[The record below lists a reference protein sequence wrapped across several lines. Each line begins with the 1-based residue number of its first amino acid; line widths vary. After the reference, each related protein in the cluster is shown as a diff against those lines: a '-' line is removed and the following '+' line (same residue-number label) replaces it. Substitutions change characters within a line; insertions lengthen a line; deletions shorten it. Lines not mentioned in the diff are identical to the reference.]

1 MTITQDW
8 LMVGIFAIIQ
18 IGALIKTFSRLHKT
32 KSLLWGSKWESIKDK
47 NNPEITLIKQGSGK
61 SERDQ
66 LVSEINDYI
75 TVKQGAIDFDVLKDK
90 VERTVEA
97 KYSWA
102 TSLISFPTLLGL
114 LGTFAGV
121 AIGLW
126 DFRSGVVSAGNGG
139 ISDAAVGELIG
150 GIIVAM
156 VTSVVGLLLY
166 LIGNALA
173 AKARKELDAE
183 EDEFLCFLQEEIVPE
198 LGNDVSASLNNLNL
212 TIKSFKSDFS
222 GVVGDF
228 KKAVGDCTEM
238 FKGNFNDN
246 VKVLTEA
253 VSKMGSNMALVN
265 ENIEKQ
271 DRLLATLQQ
280 PGTLHTLESF
290 VNAAESFKFATAT
303 IQELESLRTKIEE
316 STQALVARQ
325 QEYNTSLEIPS
336 TLLSKINDLLN
347 RVSTFEESINNLGR
361 DIKEIDSIDNSLIN
375 KIEEQLSALKIKQN
389 MIERYQDDSVGE
401 LNKIYK
407 ADSEAINNMAMAFR
421 RDISDNQAATEKALK
436 DFSEKYSSLVA
447 ACIRQIN
454 EKMQELF
461 ETVDKLTVEN
471 SLSNLNRL
479 PAIQTSLED
488 IRRESP
494 DKSGVNEIRNAVLE
508 GNQSL
513 ERLVSHR
520 SQRSKSS
527 QPRRQNFLS
536 RLFPNA
542 KKRAR

>member
-32 KSLLWGSKWESIKDK
+32 KSLLWGSKWESIKNE
-47 NNPEITLIKQGSGK
+47 NNPEITLIKQGTGRA
-61 SERDQ
+61 ERDQ

-90 VERTVEA
+90 VDRTVEA

-126 DFRSGVVSAGNGG
+126 DFRRGVVSAGNEG

-246 VKVLTEA
+246 VKVLTET

-271 DRLLATLQQ
+271 DRLLTTLQQ

-290 VNAAESFKFATAT
+290 VNAAESFKSTTAT
-303 IQELESLRTKIEE
+303 IQELESLRAKIEE
-316 STQALVARQ
+316 STQALVVRQ

-336 TLLSKINDLLN
+336 KLLSKIHDLLN

-421 RDISDNQAATEKALK
+421 RGISDNQAATEKALE
-436 DFSEKYSSLVA
+436 DFSEKYSSLVT

-454 EKMQELF
+454 EKMQDLF

-488 IRRESP
+488 IKRESP
-494 DKSGVNEIRNAVLE
+494 DKSGVTEIRNAVLE

-513 ERLVSHR
+513 ERLINHR
-520 SQRSKSS
+520 SQRSTSS